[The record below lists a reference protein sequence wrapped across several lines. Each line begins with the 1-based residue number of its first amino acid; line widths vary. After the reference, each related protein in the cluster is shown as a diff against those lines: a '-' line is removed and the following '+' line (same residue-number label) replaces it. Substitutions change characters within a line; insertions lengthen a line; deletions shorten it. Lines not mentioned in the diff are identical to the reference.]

1 MRADYTRNKAP
12 CASLQHST
20 MCVQTTH
27 ATRRHVR
34 HYNTAQSSLRSRS
47 QSRNSPH
54 LWNPKFH
61 YRIHKSP
68 YLSVYYAR
76 VMQCTPS
83 QLVLTASL
91 ITSRLCLGFPCGH
104 FPSGLP
110 TKTGTHLSLPCTI
123 SVEETTTQHSLK
135 IGLQIAETCKRV
147 REVQIK
153 PLCAFKLQ
161 RSEF

>member
-1 MRADYTRNKAP
+1 MCTSIFRVEEFGIAP
-12 CASLQHST
+12 SSALLCPQCACRLHTKQGA

-27 ATRRHVR
+27 DTRRHVR

-110 TKTGTHLSLPCTI
+110 TKTGTHFSLPCTI
-123 SVEETTTQHSLK
+123 SVEGTTTQQS
-135 IGLQIAETCKRV
+135 QQRV
-147 REVQIK
+147 TN
-153 PLCAFKLQ
+153 C
-161 RSEF
+161 